1 MWIQLNVKYELRGT
15 GHFDK
20 RIGKIKDRQ
29 THAWVLWRLDKLI
42 IGAFGDCK
50 AIRTNLFE
58 LRMFF
63 GSGYRVYYTIQAKK

>member
-50 AIRTNLFE
+50 AISTNLFE
-58 LRMFF
+58 LRMNLAQATECIIRF
-63 GSGYRVYYTIQAKK
+63 RAKK